1 VNAAVTNYK
10 DRFKD
15 NPKHFKML
23 VTTAKYNE
31 DGYATRLAKFKE
43 KNDILDAK
51 IEKVEEL
58 RKSEEAKKAAE
69 LRAEKQRRSF
79 RKLRKKQIA
88 QLLTLRLKKMR
99 LRNSLVKS
107 LKRKTM
113 MRTHNSLMLL
123 ALLLSVVKSVSEAT
137 LTTKV

>member
-69 LRAEKQRRSF
+69 LRLKSKEEAFGSPERS
-79 RKLRKKQIA
+79 KS
-88 QLLTLRLKKMR
+88 
-99 LRNSLVKS
+99 RNY
-107 LKRKTM
+107 
-113 MRTHNSLMLL
+113 
-123 ALLLSVVKSVSEAT
+123 
-137 LTTKV
+137 

>member
-69 LRAEKQRRSF
+69 LRAEKAKKKLSEAQKEANRATTNAKAKEDEAKKLASEIVEEEDDDEDAQLVNAVSIAAQRR
-79 RKLRKKQIA
+79 K
-88 QLLTLRLKKMR
+88 
-99 LRNSLVKS
+99 
-107 LKRKTM
+107 KRK
-113 MRTHNSLMLL
+113 
-123 ALLLSVVKSVSEAT
+123 
-137 LTTKV
+137 